1 MTARFTSQSLLV
13 CVPEAKSL
21 CPQHLNL
28 YDPNSRRSSGYCVS
42 IDASNRA
49 PVNQQVGGVRSFL
62 PAVEGLRACAAI
74 GVVVTHVAFQTGHS
88 TGISGRLWSRFD
100 MAVAVFFALSGFLLW
115 RGHAAAARGLRP
127 APPAGHYLRSR
138 VVRIM
143 PAYLVSVLV
152 ILSLLP
158 DAGGG
163 SLTVW
168 LANLTMTQIYV
179 PLTLTPGLTQM
190 WSLAVEVSF
199 YIAVPVLALTARR
212 LPVRARVLAI
222 VAVALL
228 SLAWGFLPIHTPYGV
243 NPLNWAPAY
252 GCWFGAGM
260 VLAEWA
266 YSPIGP
272 VHRLAR
278 RRLPM
283 IAVILIA
290 YLVAASPLA
299 GPEGLTSATVGQF
312 IVRTA
317 MGGVLAWAL
326 LAPLVLDRPD
336 TAHRFLSS
344 PPLVTLGRWS
354 YGIFIWHLA
363 ALDMVF
369 PVLGRFAFSGDMAV
383 VLALTLVFTV
393 AIAAVSYAL
402 VEQPCR
408 EKLRGW
414 ETRHR
419 TADSDTAQAALPDGV
434 YSAASLVNSGVP

>member
-1 MTARFTSQSLLV
+1 MN
-13 CVPEAKSL
+13 E
-21 CPQHLNL
+21 
-28 YDPNSRRSSGYCVS
+28 
-42 IDASNRA
+42 
-49 PVNQQVGGVRSFL
+49 QVGGVRSFL
-62 PAVEGLRACAAI
+62 PAVEGMRACAAI
-74 GVVVTHVAFQTGHS
+74 GVVITHVAFQTGHS
-88 TGISGRLWSRFD
+88 TGISGRLWGRFD

-127 APPAGHYLRSR
+127 EPAAGHYLRSR
-138 VVRIM
+138 IVRIM
-143 PAYLVSVLV
+143 PAYLVSVVV
-152 ILSLLP
+152 ILALLP
-158 DAGGG
+158 DAGGA

-199 YIAVPVLALTARR
+199 YIALPLLALGARR
-212 LPVRARVLAI
+212 LPVRARVPAI
-222 VAVALL
+222 AAVSLL
-228 SLAWGFLPIHTPYGV
+228 SLGWGFLPIHTPFGV

-260 VLAEWA
+260 LLAEWA
-266 YSPIGP
+266 FSPVGRI
-272 VHRLAR
+272 HRLAR

-283 IAVILIA
+283 ALVTVA
-290 YLVAASPLA
+290 AFLVAASPLA

-336 TAHRFLSS
+336 TPHRFLAS
-344 PPLVTLGRWS
+344 PAMVTLGRWS

-369 PVLGRFAFSGDMAV
+369 PVIGRFAFTGDMAV
-383 VLALTLVFTV
+383 VLVLTMVFTV

-414 ETRHR
+414 ENRHR
-419 TADSDTAQAALPDGV
+419 VSTPGP
-434 YSAASLVNSGVP
+434 AASDPVVSDEAEPVGTR

>member
-1 MTARFTSQSLLV
+1 MS
-13 CVPEAKSL
+13 
-21 CPQHLNL
+21 
-28 YDPNSRRSSGYCVS
+28 
-42 IDASNRA
+42 
-49 PVNQQVGGVRSFL
+49 QQVGGVRGFL
-62 PAVEGLRACAAI
+62 PAVEGMRACAAI
-74 GVVVTHVAFQTGHS
+74 GVVITHVAFQTGHS
-88 TGISGRLWSRFD
+88 SGISGRLWGRFD

-127 APPAGHYLRSR
+127 SPSTGHYLRSR

-143 PAYLVSVLV
+143 PAYLVSVVV
-152 ILSLLP
+152 ILALLP
-158 DAGGG
+158 DAGGV
-163 SLTVW
+163 SLVVW

-199 YIAVPVLALTARR
+199 YVILPLLALAARR
-212 LPVRARVLAI
+212 LPVRARIPAI
-222 VAVALL
+222 AGMALL
-228 SLAWGFLPIHTPYGV
+228 SLGWGFLPIHTPYGV

-260 VLAEWA
+260 LLAEWV
-266 YSPIGP
+266 YSPVGW

-283 IAVILIA
+283 ALLTLVA
-290 YLVAASPLA
+290 FGVAASPLA

-326 LAPLVLDRPD
+326 LAPLVLDPPD
-336 TAHRFLSS
+336 APHRFLASA
-344 PPLVTLGRWS
+344 PMVTLGRWS

-369 PVLGRFAFSGDMAV
+369 PMIGRFAFTGDMAV
-383 VLALTLVFTV
+383 VLALTLVFSV

-414 ETRHR
+414 ETKHPVERPD
-419 TADSDTAQAALPDGV
+419 AAQAALPDGV
-434 YSAASLVNSGVP
+434 YSAESLVNSGVP